1 MKLNGKPRLSVFKG
15 REARL
20 NRMVLLILGQEGQL
34 SIRQVYK
41 KARAF
46 KGLGHVR
53 YRVVN
58 RRMKALEREGYIELA
73 EARKVQQGFTA
84 KHYQPTTKAY
94 LALALETADFEAV
107 LRSEKEQE
115 LTTLLA
121 TIMDIA
127 MRVRQ
132 S

>member
-73 EARKVQQGFTA
+73 EVK
-84 KHYQPTTKAY
+84 KAQRGMINHTFS
-94 LALALETADFEAV
+94 LLW
-107 LRSEKEQE
+107 S
-115 LTTLLA
+115 TL
-121 TIMDIA
+121 
-127 MRVRQ
+127 
-132 S
+132 